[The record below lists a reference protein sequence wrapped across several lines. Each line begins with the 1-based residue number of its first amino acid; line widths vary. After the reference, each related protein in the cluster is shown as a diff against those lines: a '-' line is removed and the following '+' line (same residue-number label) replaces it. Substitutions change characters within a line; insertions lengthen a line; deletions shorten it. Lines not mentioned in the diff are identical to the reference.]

1 MSDATLP
8 KWNAQR
14 IRDLEAR
21 FSISER
27 SVGALK
33 VKVEVQRRE
42 VEELKSRG
50 FDRMVLLEEVTVRLA
65 ERIEAL
71 EDKLSGG

>member
-1 MSDATLP
+1 MTDKRLEWAE
-8 KWNAQR
+8 QR
-14 IRDLEAR
+14 VRELENRANRVEAGIGAIRTQMET
-21 FSISER
+21 
-27 SVGALK
+27 
-33 VKVEVQRRE
+33 QQRE

-50 FDRMVLLEEVTVRLA
+50 FDRMVLLEDVTVRLA